1 MTAVEELSRALKLLD
16 WARNA
21 KNSDDDALEYLE
33 SAARDVVD
41 LYLPPEEQL

>member
-1 MTAVEELSRALKLLD
+1 MSAVEELARALKLLE
-16 WARNA
+16 WARSA